1 MTAEHA
7 QEPNL
12 TRRRHRTW
20 VQPELDAHRGE
31 GWYRPEF
38 DSEREGAVAV
48 GVDVIEIDRIAR
60 VYEDF
65 GERFLRKVFT
75 ERERERYRGRPNELA
90 ARFAAKEA
98 TSKALGTG
106 IIGIR
111 WKEMEVL
118 SNRRGKPV
126 LILHGQAAERARSL
140 GLTDFSVSLTHSRT
154 DAMAFVVA
162 VNGART
168 SPIQQAVLGASVS
181 FNTSDPDDDNDGIP
195 DGVERR
201 GFDPPLSVPA
211 RPSSAIDLNTASG
224 GIANSHD
231 PDDDNDGEKDA
242 GTPSDFEPDIP
253 R

>member
-1 MTAEHA
+1 MSDHDQGQD

-12 TRRRHRTW
+12 TRRRRRTW
-20 VQPELDAHRGE
+20 VQPELEDRDGE

-38 DSEREGAVAV
+38 DSEREGAIAV
-48 GVDVIEIDRIAR
+48 GVDVIEIARIAR

-65 GERFLRKVFT
+65 GERFLCKVFT

-106 IIGIR
+106 IVGIR

-126 LILHGQAAERARSL
+126 LILHGQAAERARIL
-140 GLTDFSVSLTHSRT
+140 GLTDFSISLTHSRS

-162 VNGART
+162 VNAART
-168 SPIQQAVLGASVS
+168 SPMQRLTLDAMTS
-181 FNTSDPDDDNDGIP
+181 TSD
-195 DGVERR
+195 
-201 GFDPPLSVPA
+201 
-211 RPSSAIDLNTASG
+211 T
-224 GIANSHD
+224 
-231 PDDDNDGEKDA
+231 DA
-242 GTPSDFEPDIP
+242 E
-253 R
+253 